1 MEPFATF
8 LVLTAAVLH
17 ASWNALLKRTGDGL
31 VLIAVIS
38 AASAVIGIAG
48 IFLFPLPMQDAW
60 PFIAAS
66 ALLHTGYKIFL
77 IRAYRYGDLSQAY
90 PIARGTAPVLVLIVT
105 SLFLGEHMGP
115 GNAIAILI
123 IAAGI
128 GGLALGARSAS
139 SLEAISVFYAFATAG
154 FIASYTM
161 VDAVGAR
168 LALTPHGYTAW
179 LFAIEGLYFP
189 LIVLYR
195 RGPGALTAMRSC
207 LRPGAI
213 GGALSTG
220 AYWLVIWAL
229 TLGPTAP
236 VAALRETSI
245 VIGALI
251 GVVFLKER
259 MGPRRI
265 IAACVV
271 AAGVILLQL

>member
-1 MEPFATF
+1 VDPIVTT
-8 LVLTAAVLH
+8 LVILAAVMH
-17 ASWNALLKRTGDGL
+17 ASWNALLKGTGDGL
-31 VLIAVIS
+31 ILVAVIS

-48 IFLFPLPMQDAW
+48 IAFLPLPQPEAW
-60 PFIAAS
+60 PFIGAS

-90 PIARGTAPVLVLIVT
+90 PIARGTAPVIVLIVT
-105 SLFLGEHMGP
+105 SLFLGEHIGP
-115 GNAIAILI
+115 GNAIAVLV

-128 GGLALGARSAS
+128 GGLALGRRTAA
-139 SLEAISVFYAFATAG
+139 SLESRSVSYALGTAC
-154 FIASYTM
+154 FIASYTI
-161 VDAVGAR
+161 VDANGAR
-168 LALTPHGYTAW
+168 LAMTPHGYTCW
-179 LFAIEGLYFP
+179 LFAIEGIYFP
-189 LIVLYR
+189 LLVLYR
-195 RGPGALTAMRSC
+195 RGRGSLAAMGNC
-207 LRPGAI
+207 LKAGSI

-251 GVVFLKER
+251 GVVFLKES

-265 IAACVV
+265 VAASIV
-271 AAGVILLQL
+271 AAGVILLQV